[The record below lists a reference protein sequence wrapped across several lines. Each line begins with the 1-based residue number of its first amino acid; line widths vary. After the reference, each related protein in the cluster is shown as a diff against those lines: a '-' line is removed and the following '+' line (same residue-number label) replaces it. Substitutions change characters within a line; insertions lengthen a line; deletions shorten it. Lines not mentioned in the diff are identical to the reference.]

1 VVILSLPR
9 VVIMSAARAVAFSV
23 VLLGACRDASIPLQ
37 PGPPDDTFRVVP
49 GQYIV
54 VFKDTVAEPARVAQ
68 ALVSAQSGRRLHTYT
83 RALKG
88 FAARLSDA
96 EVATL
101 RQNPLVDYVE
111 PDREVRVAGTESMDA
126 NGDPWGL
133 DRIDQRTLPLDGT
146 YRYTATGAGVHVY
159 LIDTGIWTAHP
170 EFQGRADVVYDATGG
185 DGQDCFGHGTAVA
198 GIVGSVTYGV
208 AKGTLLHAAR
218 AFDCVGNSS
227 TSQVVAALDWVTA
240 NHRTPAVANLP
251 VQTDPSTALA
261 TAVKNLWDS
270 GVFIST
276 TAGNNGTDACLQA
289 SGAMPFTVAASMK
302 TDAAWPSSNGGSCV
316 KLYAPGVNIKS
327 TWLLD
332 QTMTLSGTSM
342 ATPHVTG
349 VAALL
354 KATYYDAPSDAVAN
368 WITSNATSGVITGN
382 PSGTPNLLLFKSTL

>member
-1 VVILSLPR
+1 
-9 VVIMSAARAVAFSV
+9 MSAARVVALGVLV
-23 VLLGACRDASIPLQ
+23 VTGACRNAVTPLQ
-37 PGPPDDTFRVVP
+37 PGPLQDPIVA

-54 VFKDTVAEPARVAQ
+54 VFQDPVADPVRVAQ
-68 ALVSAQSGRRLHTYT
+68 ALVNAQSGKRLHTYT

-170 EFQGRADVVYDATGG
+170 EFQGRADVVYVATDG

-218 AFDCVGNSS
+218 AF
-227 TSQVVAALDWVTA
+227 
-240 NHRTPAVANLP
+240 
-251 VQTDPSTALA
+251 
-261 TAVKNLWDS
+261 
-270 GVFIST
+270 
-276 TAGNNGTDACLQA
+276 
-289 SGAMPFTVAASMK
+289 
-302 TDAAWPSSNGGSCV
+302 
-316 KLYAPGVNIKS
+316 
-327 TWLLD
+327 
-332 QTMTLSGTSM
+332 
-342 ATPHVTG
+342 
-349 VAALL
+349 
-354 KATYYDAPSDAVAN
+354 
-368 WITSNATSGVITGN
+368 
-382 PSGTPNLLLFKSTL
+382 